1 MWYTLLICQVEACV
15 VTDSM
20 WHENTTCK
28 TETKNWSTTT
38 TFPIAYTVIVPL
50 IIWTTW
56 FPGGVWRR
64 NYTWQDQN
72 SSRGKRKNRNTVSS
86 QARRQASLWHQFV
99 APWPGEEQHLCV
111 ASAALQR
118 GRLICTGR
126 PLPTSMTAGIFQW
139 LRWQLNVF
147 PLSSCWAAG
156 EMTAGERDGW
166 VNYERKKLALRL
178 SQKEKSR
185 KNNQEIFEARAVL
198 WYLVNMPENE

>member
-1 MWYTLLICQVEACV
+1 MWYTLLICQIEACV

-56 FPGGVWRR
+56 FPGGVCGEETKGDTHDRIR
-64 NYTWQDQN
+64 TAGGAKE
-72 SSRGKRKNRNTVSS
+72 RIETLLAPKP
-86 QARRQASLWHQFV
+86 ASGINQFV

-126 PLPTSMTAGIFQW
+126 PLPTSMTACIFQW

-166 VNYERKKLALRL
+166 VNYERKK
-178 SQKEKSR
+178 
-185 KNNQEIFEARAVL
+185 N
-198 WYLVNMPENE
+198 